1 MADVAKMK
9 NFEEQ
14 LCKQDARIEGILESI
29 ATDRQE
35 LEEKLTTNYGEMK
48 ALLENSSSEMK
59 AFMAIIN
66 CQFNAYMKK
75 MQSNKG
81 ILGNSPPT
89 GDRSSPHLTHGGS
102 DIGHQK

>member
-1 MADVAKMK
+1 MAERAKMK

-14 LCKQDARIEGILESI
+14 LCKQDARIQGILESI

-48 ALLENSSSEMK
+48 ALVENSSSEMK
-59 AFMAIIN
+59 AVMARIN

-81 ILGNSPPT
+81 ILRNSSPI
-89 GDRSSPHLTHGGS
+89 GDRSSPHLIHEGS

>member
-1 MADVAKMK
+1 MK

-14 LCKQDARIEGILESI
+14 LHKQDARIQGILESI

-35 LEEKLTTNYGEMK
+35 LEEKMTTNYGKMK
-48 ALLENSSSEMK
+48 VLVKANSSEMK
-59 AFMAIIN
+59 AFMTTIN

-75 MQSNKG
+75 MQGDKC

-89 GDRSSPHLTHGGS
+89 S
-102 DIGHQK
+102 D